1 MKKFLLVAVLILSG
15 ASISRLFAGQQQN
28 IPMQI
33 IRTGSMG
40 NSGTYAPP
48 RPWYIQQ
55 DDYVLT
61 LPVLAEDYT
70 FELLDQDDEV
80 VYTTFLPSGTTQ
92 IILPSTLSGS
102 YEIRLV
108 GDTYYYRDFRW
119 ANRSVNYS

>member
-1 MKKFLLVAVLILSG
+1 MKKLLFMVALIIGG
-15 ASISRLFAGQQQN
+15 ALNSDAFAGHQQE

-33 IRTGSMG
+33 FNNGAASQG
-40 NSGTYAPP
+40 GTYAPP
-48 RPWYIQQ
+48 RPWYIVQ

-61 LPVLAEDYT
+61 LPALADDYT

-108 GDTYYYRDFRW
+108 GDTYYYRGY
-119 ANRSVNYS
+119 VKL

>member
-1 MKKFLLVAVLILSG
+1 MKKLFLMLILALGGVLVSSSY
-15 ASISRLFAGQQQN
+15 ASQLV
-28 IPMQI
+28 PMQI
-33 IRTGSMG
+33 IKEGPISDG
-40 NSGTYAPP
+40 HTYAPP

-70 FELLDQDDEV
+70 FELRDQDDEV

-108 GDTYYYRDFRW
+108 GDTYYYRG
-119 ANRSVNYS
+119 YIEL

>member
-1 MKKFLLVAVLILSG
+1 MKKKFLLFILLLEGVFFSNVY
-15 ASISRLFAGQQQN
+15 AGQQQE

-33 IRTGSMG
+33 INTGALG
-40 NSGTYAPP
+40 GGHTYAPP
-48 RPWYIQQ
+48 RPWYIVQ

-61 LPVLAEDYT
+61 LPALADDYT

-108 GDTYYYRDFRW
+108 GDTYYYRG
-119 ANRSVNYS
+119 YIEL